1 MVVSFVIDLLLISRK
16 RWYFLLLTSSSA
28 TFFCLGDSLPAGA
41 STTSASPQTL
51 NTIAVVVS
59 PPRIF
64 DKLQVPPLGEADQ
77 FLPAQPIPR
86 GINADGTQ
94 IILSLSDRLVYL
106 YRHGQLQVS
115 YPVAIGK
122 QGWETPLGDFQ
133 VQQMVVE
140 PTWENPF
147 TGELIPPGANNP
159 LGKRWIGFWSDGKD
173 VIGFHGTPNEKL
185 IGQAVSHGCVRMRN
199 EDAIALFEQIEV
211 GTPVRV
217 IK

>member
-1 MVVSFVIDLLLISRK
+1 M
-16 RWYFLLLTSSSA
+16 
-28 TFFCLGDSLPAGA
+28 GQSLPVGA
-41 STTSASPQTL
+41 STTSSSLQASD
-51 NTIAVVVS
+51 TIAVVVS
-59 PPRIF
+59 PPRIL
-64 DKLQVPPLGEADQ
+64 DKLELPPLGEADQ
-77 FLPAQPIPR
+77 FLPDQPIP
-86 GINADGTQ
+86 GGVNAYGTQ

-106 YRHGQLQVS
+106 YRNGQLQVS

-133 VQQMVVE
+133 VQQMIVE

-147 TGELIPPGANNP
+147 TGELIPPGGNNP

-199 EDAIALFEQIEV
+199 EDAIALFEQVEV
-211 GTPVRV
+211 GTPVTV
-217 IK
+217 IR